1 MGNIFRVVKKKRN
14 RRRLS
19 GACFLFLIVLEL
31 FSHAGIGQPAFAA
44 AFYLPVAETSISSK
58 NNLGQAEMTQRISDE
73 QSQHGQQTI
82 CQDEASHHHVLISS
96 NSTYPFKTISI
107 RSEQIAFRR
116 GEPVHNSLPP
126 PYIPPKFS

>member
-1 MGNIFRVVKKKRN
+1 MQNIFRVVKKKRN

-44 AFYLPVAETSISSK
+44 ALYSQVAETSMSSK
-58 NNLGQAEMTQRISDE
+58 SDLKQAEMTHRISDE

-82 CQDEASHHHVLISS
+82 CQDEASHHHMLISNIS
-96 NSTYPFKTISI
+96 YPLKTVSF
-107 RSEQIAFRR
+107 RSERIAFRR
-116 GEPVHNSLPP
+116 GGPIHNSLPP